1 MAALPLTGTVISA
14 DGIKGRFETEPPRQ
28 DEANPRVWIKFADG
42 RQVWIAAKE
51 LIPQAEGHYLLPLPL
66 AAQEGGETQVIP
78 VIAEFLNVAKRSVE
92 TGGVRVSK
100 KVEEHA
106 EVIDE
111 PLLHEDVEVQRV
123 AVNRFVEAPVPVR
136 QEDATVI
143 IPLFEEVLVIEKRL
157 LFREEVHIQR
167 RQTTLRQPQTVTRRS
182 ETVVIERLE
191 HPGSS
196 KEESLS
202 PLEGK

>member
-14 DGIKGRFETEPPRQ
+14 DGIEGRFEAEPSRQ
-28 DEANPRVWIKFADG
+28 DEADSRVRIEFADG
-42 RQVWIAAKE
+42 RQVWVAAKE
-51 LIPQAEGHYLLPLPL
+51 LISQAEDHYLLPLSL
-66 AAQEGGETQVIP
+66 AAREGGETQVIP
-78 VIAEFLNVAKRSVE
+78 VVAEFLNVTKRSVE

-100 KVEEHA
+100 KVEEHE

-123 AVNRFVEAPVPVR
+123 AINRFVETPVPVR

-143 IPLFEEVLVIEKRL
+143 IPLFEEVLVVEKRL
-157 LFREEVHIQR
+157 LLKEEVHIQR
-167 RQTTLRQPQTVTRRS
+167 RRTTLRQPQTVTRRS

-191 HPGSS
+191 PSGSS
-196 KEESLS
+196 KEESS
-202 PLEGK
+202 APLEGK

>member
-14 DGIKGRFETEPPRQ
+14 DGIEGRFEAEPPRQ

-42 RQVWIAAKE
+42 RQIWIAAKE

-66 AAQEGGETQVIP
+66 AAREGGETQVIP
-78 VIAEFLNVAKRSVE
+78 VIAEFLDVAKRSVE

-100 KVEEHA
+100 KVEEHE

-123 AVNRFVEAPVPVR
+123 VVNRFVEAPVPVR
-136 QEDATVI
+136 QEDAKVI

-157 LFREEVHIQR
+157 LLKEEVHIQR
-167 RQTTLRQPQTVTRRS
+167 RRTALRQPQTVTRRS
-182 ETVVIERLE
+182 ETVLIERLE
-191 HPGSS
+191 HPGSP
-196 KEESLS
+196 KEESPS

>member
-1 MAALPLTGTVISA
+1 
-14 DGIKGRFETEPPRQ
+14 
-28 DEANPRVWIKFADG
+28 
-42 RQVWIAAKE
+42 
-51 LIPQAEGHYLLPLPL
+51 
-66 AAQEGGETQVIP
+66 
-78 VIAEFLNVAKRSVE
+78 
-92 TGGVRVSK
+92 
-100 KVEEHA
+100 
-106 EVIDE
+106 
-111 PLLHEDVEVQRV
+111 VEVQRV

-157 LFREEVHIQR
+157 LFKEEVHIQR

-196 KEESLS
+196 KEESLA

>member
-14 DGIKGRFETEPPRQ
+14 DGIQGRFEAEPPGK

-42 RQVWIAAKE
+42 RQVWVAAKE

-66 AAQEGGETQVIP
+66 AVQEGGETQVIP

-100 KVEEHA
+100 KVEEYE

-111 PLLHEDVEVQRV
+111 PLLHEDVDVQRV
-123 AVNRFVEAPVPVR
+123 AVNRFVDAPVPVR

-157 LFREEVHIQR
+157 LLKEEVHIQR

-182 ETVVIERLE
+182 ETVVVERLE
-191 HPGSS
+191 HSGPP
-196 KEESLS
+196 KEENPSSLA
-202 PLEGK
+202 GK

>member
-14 DGIKGRFETEPPRQ
+14 DGIQGRFEAEPPGK

-42 RQVWIAAKE
+42 RQVWVAAKE

-100 KVEEHA
+100 KVEEHE

-123 AVNRFVEAPVPVR
+123 AVNRFVEAPMPVR

-157 LFREEVHIQR
+157 LLKEEVHIQR

-182 ETVVIERLE
+182 ETVVVERLE
-191 HPGSS
+191 HSGPPREENPSS
-196 KEESLS
+196 
-202 PLEGK
+202 LEGK

>member
-14 DGIKGRFETEPPRQ
+14 DGIQGRFEAEPPGK

-78 VIAEFLNVAKRSVE
+78 VIAEFLNVSKRSVE
-92 TGGVRVSK
+92 TGVVRVSK
-100 KVEEHA
+100 KVEEHE

-111 PLLHEDVEVQRV
+111 PLLHEEVEVQRV
-123 AVNRFVEAPVPVR
+123 PVNRFVEAPVPVR

-157 LFREEVHIQR
+157 LLKEEVHIQR

-182 ETVVIERLE
+182 ETVVVERLE
-191 HPGSS
+191 HPGSQ
-196 KEESLS
+196 EEGPS